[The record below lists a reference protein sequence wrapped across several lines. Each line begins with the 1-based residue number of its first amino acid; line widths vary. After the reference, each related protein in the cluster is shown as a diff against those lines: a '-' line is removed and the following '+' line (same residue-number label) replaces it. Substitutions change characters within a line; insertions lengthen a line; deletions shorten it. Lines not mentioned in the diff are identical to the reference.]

1 MKLFCWLG
9 VLVALAAL
17 VPGLAGGQGKTTE
30 GDKFDAAKLAGTWKF
45 VSGVKNGEKLGA
57 DHFKDQTIT
66 IDKDKL
72 TLKTPDA
79 TFVMKFELD
88 TKKSPVGIKLEITE
102 GPVGVGSKSPG
113 IIELKGDD
121 LKICYAPMDS
131 EAPKTFEAKEGSKL
145 HLFTLKRSK

>member
-1 MKLFCWLG
+1 MKLYCWLG
-9 VLVALAAL
+9 AFLAFAVLLYPAQ
-17 VPGLAGGQGKTTE
+17 AGDK
-30 GDKFDAAKLAGTWKF
+30 GDKFDPAKLSGTCKF

-57 DHFKDQTIT
+57 DHLKDQTIT

-88 TKKSPVGIKLEITE
+88 AKKSPVGIKLEITE

-131 EAPKTFEAKEGSKL
+131 EAPKTFEAKEGSKVQ
-145 HLFTLKRSK
+145 